1 MSFRG
6 MPNAENGIN
15 KHYGGYKTMII
26 NVYSIKKA
34 ERKDGT
40 PIFIV
45 NVKSTLLDSVQAF
58 KSLEI
63 AKFHLETV
71 TKRLQKYNI
80 TLTENNRIRT
90 PKNCLNAYI
99 NDDRA
104 RIFDSIE
111 EYKNRYTALGYTF

>member
-1 MSFRG
+1 
-6 MPNAENGIN
+6 
-15 KHYGGYKTMII
+15 MII
-26 NVYSIKKA
+26 NAYSIKKT

-45 NVKSTLLDSVQAF
+45 NVKSTILDSVQTF
-58 KSLEI
+58 KSLAI
-63 AKFHLETV
+63 AKINIETV
-71 TKRLQKYNI
+71 TIRLQKYNI
-80 TLTENNRIRT
+80 TLTENKRIRT

-104 RIFDSIE
+104 RIFDNIE

>member
-1 MSFRG
+1 
-6 MPNAENGIN
+6 
-15 KHYGGYKTMII
+15 MII
-26 NVYSIKKA
+26 NAYSIKKT

-58 KSLEI
+58 KSFET

-80 TLTENNRIRT
+80 TLAENNRIRT

-104 RIFDSIE
+104 RIFNNIE

>member
-1 MSFRG
+1 
-6 MPNAENGIN
+6 
-15 KHYGGYKTMII
+15 MII
-26 NVYSIKKA
+26 NAYSIKQA

-45 NVKSTLLDSVQAF
+45 NVRCTLLDSVQAF

-80 TLTENNRIRT
+80 TLTENNRMRT

-99 NDDRA
+99 NNDKA

-111 EYKNRYTALGYTF
+111 VYKNRYTALGYTF

>member
-1 MSFRG
+1 
-6 MPNAENGIN
+6 
-15 KHYGGYKTMII
+15 MII
-26 NVYSIKKA
+26 NVYSIKKT

-45 NVKSTLLDSVQAF
+45 NIKSTLLHSVQAF

-71 TKRLQKYNI
+71 TKRLRKYNI

-90 PKNCLNAYI
+90 PKNCLNAYL
-99 NDDRA
+99 NDDKA
-104 RIFDSIE
+104 RIFNNIE
-111 EYKNRYTALGYTF
+111 EDKNRYTALGYMF

>member
-1 MSFRG
+1 
-6 MPNAENGIN
+6 
-15 KHYGGYKTMII
+15 MII
-26 NVYSIKKA
+26 NAYSIKKA

-58 KSLEI
+58 KNLEI

-104 RIFDSIE
+104 RIFDNIE